1 MISDTKQKKYSLH
14 SVLIFWSVFSVI
26 GHLLYINTPLVNNE
40 WVSLEG
46 VKGILYENYR
56 EGLLCYFFNQ
66 ANPIG
71 FSICA
76 SIINIIF
83 GFPVSYWSLRIPSLF
98 GVILI
103 LYSFLSFTSYRRV
116 KKGILSSI
124 WCSLVVLSPLI
135 WIFSGRAM
143 PEVLALG
150 LVCFSYIL
158 CLKAKNRNNYYIL
171 SFMVLALASLVK
183 FHAAVI
189 GIGIP
194 YIIYINNDSRL
205 SKRFFKTAS
214 LYCIILLTTLIVYF
228 AIIYKYYNII
238 FVADGLKP
246 VVQMNPMNSPRA
258 FLDYCYYIVLLL
270 GPISFLS
277 PIHLWGKI
285 RGRTY
290 FVTIAIGILFSII
303 TIRYGYSTF
312 GSAEM
317 NYGVLDSLLNRKMI
331 IVMKAVCSSI
341 FVFLVLDIFIEQR
354 KGVDHFL
361 RLLTIITIT
370 YLVVCSMGRPVQ
382 RYLIFCLPF
391 IYYFL
396 VFYRLNYRRLT
407 HVIIL
412 VVTLMVF
419 SAASISFA
427 FYQVSQA
434 SAAENM
440 VKWLTDAN
448 LMRKTEPGFMAVHCD
463 HLIIPYKQNR
473 YYEYY
478 ISMSKSGDQVFI
490 SHPKDSNPIAVHE
503 EDINLFG
510 FRIKTYY
517 CIKL

>member
-1 MISDTKQKKYSLH
+1 MISDTKQEKYSLRT
-14 SVLIFWSVFSVI
+14 VLVFWSLFAVI

-56 EGLLCYFFNQ
+56 EGLNCYFFNQ

-83 GFPVSYWSLRIPSLF
+83 GLPVSYWSLRIPSLL

-103 LYSFLSFTSYRRV
+103 LYSFLSFTSYRNG
-116 KKGILSSI
+116 KTGILSTI
-124 WCSLVVLSPLI
+124 WCSLIVLSPLI

-158 CLKAKNRNNYYIL
+158 CLKAKSKNSYYIL
-171 SFMVLALASLVK
+171 SFLVLALASLVK

-194 YIIYINNDSRL
+194 YIIYLNNDSRL
-205 SKRFFKTAS
+205 SKRFFKIAS
-214 LYCIILLTTLIVYF
+214 LYCIILLTTLIVYL

-238 FVADGLKP
+238 FVADRLRP
-246 VVQMNPMNSPRA
+246 VVQINPKNFPRA

-285 RGRTY
+285 RRRTY
-290 FVTIAIGILFSII
+290 FIAIVIGILFSII
-303 TIRYGYSTF
+303 TIRYGYSAV
-312 GSAEM
+312 GSTEM
-317 NYGVLDSLLNRKMI
+317 NYGVLDSLLNGKMV
-331 IVMKAVCSSI
+331 IVIKAVCSSI
-341 FVFLVLDIFIEQR
+341 FAFLVLDIFIEQR

-361 RLLTIITIT
+361 RFFIIITIT
-370 YLVVCSMGRPVQ
+370 YLFVCSMGRPVQ

-391 IYYFL
+391 TYYFL
-396 VFYRLNYRRLT
+396 VFYRLNYRKLT
-407 HVIIL
+407 HVTLL
-412 VVTLMVF
+412 VTTLITFSVTNITFVL
-419 SAASISFA
+419 
-427 FYQVSQA
+427 YQVSQG

-440 VKWLTDAN
+440 VKWLSDAN
-448 LMRKTEPGFMAVHCD
+448 LMRKTEPLLIDVHCD

-478 ISMSKSGDQVFI
+478 ISMSKNDDDIV
-490 SHPKDSNPIAVHE
+490 VHE
-503 EDINLFG
+503 EGVNLYG
-510 FRIKTYY
+510 HRIRTYY
-517 CIKL
+517 CIKY